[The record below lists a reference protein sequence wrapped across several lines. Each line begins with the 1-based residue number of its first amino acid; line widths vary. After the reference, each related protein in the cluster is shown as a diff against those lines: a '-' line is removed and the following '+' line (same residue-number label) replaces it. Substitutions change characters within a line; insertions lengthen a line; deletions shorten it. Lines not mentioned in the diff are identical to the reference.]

1 MLIFLLDPPT
11 DDMFMREEI
20 IFIRSVE
27 DYLEYT
33 HTDKKS
39 DVPQQVLLPENFT

>member
-27 DYLEYT
+27 DYLEYIRT
-33 HTDKKS
+33 GKKP
-39 DVPQQVLLPENFT
+39 DVPQQASPENPT